1 MKFILN
7 KNALDVNPERFLRQ
21 AGYKYIEDRRHGTN
35 SFVRRF
41 GRNSYPRFH
50 MYIEEESDKIIFNLH
65 LDQKQPSYK
74 GSHAHNAEY
83 EGQIVQN
90 EADRIKGLIKEYS
103 GPVEGVSS
111 RKESIDDPLKSMK
124 EGEYK
129 KEEGSQKKSWL
140 QKLFS

>member
-7 KNALDVNPERFLRQ
+7 KNALDINPEMFLRQ
-21 AGYKYIEDRRHGTN
+21 SGYGYIEDRRHGTK

-41 GRNSYPRFH
+41 GSNSYPRFH
-50 MYIEEESDKIIFNLH
+50 IYIEEEADEIIFNLH
-65 LDQKQPSYK
+65 LDQKQASYK

-83 EGQIVQN
+83 GGQIVQD
-90 EADRIKGLIKEYS
+90 EANRLKGRIKEHG

-111 RKESIDDPLKSMK
+111 IKESVNDPLKSMK

-129 KEEGSQKKSWL
+129 ENENIGKKNWW
-140 QKLFS
+140 QKLFL